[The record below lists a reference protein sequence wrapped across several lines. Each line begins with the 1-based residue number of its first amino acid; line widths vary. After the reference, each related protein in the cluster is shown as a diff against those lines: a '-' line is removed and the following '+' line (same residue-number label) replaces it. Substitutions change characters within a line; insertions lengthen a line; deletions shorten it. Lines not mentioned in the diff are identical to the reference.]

1 MNAAVLKFSAAVLG
15 LLLSLPTAAAEV
27 DRRAGRQQERIA
39 PGARNGSPTAGQ
51 AAGLERREI
60 KTDRS
65 ANGSSLTPAEQAK
78 LNRPQNHPTRA
89 IHHRKHSRR
98 FTQ

>member
-1 MNAAVLKFSAAVLG
+1 MNAAVLKFSAAILG

-39 PGARNGSPTAGQ
+39 SGARNGSPTAGQ
-51 AAGLERREI
+51 AAGLERP

-65 ANGSSLTPAEQAK
+65 ANGSSLTPDEQAK